1 MTRMVIDTET
11 CNGLE
16 SPLVYDLGLTVIDSA
31 GNIVFEY
38 RAIVDEIYN
47 GMPDLMQSAHYARKL
62 PAYNQAIA
70 RGTLQVLPL
79 ARIRKDIHDIVKR
92 FRVRDVWAYNAY
104 FDRKALKNTVLTI
117 SNGLQAYL
125 LPFGLVYRDI
135 WSLACNTV
143 LCSRNYYRYVIE
155 NDAYTPKGWPRT
167 DAEIT
172 YRYLSKHQNF
182 IESHTALD
190 DARIE
195 SYILARLL
203 KRKEKVIETSAI
215 KPFPNA
221 QVRRGLKAYLA
232 H

>member
-16 SPLVYDLGLTVIDSA
+16 KPLVYDLGLTVIDSA

-62 PAYNQAIA
+62 PAYNQAIVS
-70 RGTLQVLPL
+70 GTLQVLPL
-79 ARIRKDIHDIVKR
+79 ARIRKDIHDIVKH
-92 FRVRDVWAYNAY
+92 FHVRDVWAYNAY
-104 FDRKALKNTVLTI
+104 FDRKALKNTVLTV

-135 WSLACNTV
+135 WALACNTV

-203 KRKEKVIETSAI
+203 KRKGKVIETSTI

-232 H
+232 R